1 ELVKPDGDNN
11 LADYYRSLDVL
22 VAPGH
27 IQLGAIHYPV
37 IEAMAC
43 NVPVITTGY
52 YPANEENSF
61 IVPIKSP
68 EKIAEELEKIYYNYE
83 IAYNKAKEAQ
93 KNIDEFSWDRV
104 ADKFLKK
111 IQGEESI

>member
-1 ELVKPDGDNN
+1 MHPDGDDN
-11 LADYYRSLDVL
+11 LADYYRNLDIL

-52 YPANEENSF
+52 YPANDENSF
-61 IVPIKSP
+61 IVPVKRP
-68 EKIAEELEKIYYNYE
+68 DKIAEISK
-83 IAYNKAKEAQ
+83 
-93 KNIDEFSWDRV
+93 
-104 ADKFLKK
+104 
-111 IQGEESI
+111 